1 MTTGQSNG
9 GSNESSSVSPAARRQ
24 ELLNERLM
32 QSLDEL
38 MRQLRSE
45 HESDWRQQFSDA
57 LSTTEVAINDQTR
70 RLSSTLSEA
79 LSQVESRQTRR
90 ISGWETAL
98 SESGARQRQ
107 QIESIEQRLSTA
119 ATQAERLSQVGGLRS
134 WTRPLAITA
143 AVMLAVVGVTASGL
157 LLADRLIDSRLE
169 RLITLRQEIRR
180 AESLPRLQEGMEI
193 EIRTIQGEP
202 YLVLEGINPEMR
214 VGTIDNGQTPVIQL
228 TRED

>member
-1 MTTGQSNG
+1 MTGPSSKRLSENLDERRKKLLGELEGATQRQLDEHERALQQLLNDARRTTEHAIRDQSN
-9 GSNESSSVSPAARRQ
+9 
-24 ELLNERLM
+24 RL
-32 QSLDEL
+32 D
-38 MRQLRSE
+38 
-45 HESDWRQQFSDA
+45 
-57 LSTTEVAINDQTR
+57 
-70 RLSSTLSEA
+70 
-79 LSQVESRQTRR
+79 
-90 ISGWETAL
+90 TAL
-98 SESGARQRQ
+98 SDAAAQQRQ
-107 QIESIEQRLSTA
+107 QIEAIEQRLSTA

>member
-1 MTTGQSNG
+1 MTTGQSSG

-24 ELLNERLM
+24 ALLNERLM

-38 MRQLRSE
+38 MQQLRSE

-57 LSTTEVAINDQTR
+57 LSTTETVINDQTQW
-70 RLSSTLSEA
+70 LTAQISEA

-98 SESGARQRQ
+98 SDSETRQRQ
-107 QIESIEQRLSTA
+107 QIEEIEQRLATA

-143 AVMLAVVGVTASGL
+143 AVMLAIGGTTAGGL
-157 LLADRLIDSRLE
+157 LLTDRLIDSRLE
-169 RLITLRQEIRR
+169 RLATLQEEIQRAEQVPRLPQGVEIR
-180 AESLPRLQEGMEI
+180 E
-193 EIRTIQGEP
+193 IQGGT
-202 YLVLEGINPEMR
+202 YLVGIDPDEAW
-214 VGTIDNGQTPVIQL
+214 VGNLRDGTPVIEL
-228 TRED
+228 TNTRD